1 MRKTKG
7 YAKGGAKMMR
17 AMKGKMAK
25 GYAKGGAKMM
35 KAMGGRM
42 ASKGG
47 RKMMG
52 AMKGKM
58 AKGYSK
64 GGVKK
69 FNQGRIVKKLTPT
82 TIKTPTP
89 SKTKNLSQML
99 RPNQTGKNTG
109 IQFGQLTKMLNKA
122 RQDGGKFSVA
132 DVKFA
137 YNSAMGD
144 KKTRPIAKSRL
155 TKEGKKLVKKK
166 NKNN

>member
-7 YAKGGAKMMR
+7 YAKGGAKMIR

-69 FNQGRIVKKLTPT
+69 FNEGRIVKKLTPT
-82 TIKTPTP
+82 TVKTPTP

-99 RPNQTGKNTG
+99 RPT
-109 IQFGQLTKMLNKA
+109 QFSQFTKMLNKS
-122 RQDGGKFSVA
+122 RQNGGKFTVA

-137 YNSAMGD
+137 YNSMMGD
-144 KKTRPIAKSRL
+144 KKMSTKDPMTKKPVLKSRL

>member
-7 YAKGGAKMMR
+7 YAKGGAKMIR

-69 FNQGRIVKKLTPT
+69 FNEGRIVKKLTPT

-89 SKTKNLSQML
+89 SKTKNLSEML
-99 RPNQTGKNTG
+99 RPNQS
-109 IQFGQLTKMLNKA
+109 TKSLLVVINKA
-122 RQDGGKFSVA
+122 HKNNPGKKLTMA
-132 DVKFA
+132 DLNFA
-137 YNSAMGD
+137 SKTMGD
-144 KKTRPIAKSRL
+144 KKTKPIAKSRL
-155 TKEGKKLVKKK
+155 TKEGKKLVKQK
-166 NKNN
+166 NKNK